1 MAHELVVRHG
11 TVVTATA
18 TARCDVGIDGGR
30 ITALGEALPPGRREI
45 DATGLYVL
53 PGGIDSH
60 CHLEQISSA
69 GVMCADDFYSGTV
82 SAAFGGTT
90 TVVPFAAQHRGMKLA
105 GGGRGLPP
113 RAPPRRR

>member
-11 TVVTATA
+11 TVVTAA
-18 TARCDVGIDGGR
+18 TAGPCDVGIDGGGSR
-30 ITALGEALPPGRREI
+30 RSASRSPPGRREI

-60 CHLEQISSA
+60 VHLEQVSSA

-82 SAAFGGTT
+82 AAAFGGTT
-90 TVVPFAAQHRGMKLA
+90 TVVPSRRSTA
-105 GGGRGLPP
+105 G
-113 RAPPRRR
+113 